1 MAPLKRRGRQCWKCN
16 QVGHFSTYCPR
27 IRCWFCSFWNRD
39 SNPEKVIRG
48 HAEMKVDG
56 QWPHATTITRDY
68 YCWRLCSDSQT
79 NTTLGKRASM
89 VFSLL
94 TQEGKLTCKV
104 VIKGKVMRTLID
116 TGASVSLIRDHQYKI
131 LGLRRW
137 LRKADIKVSQADG
150 KTITI
155 MGMVRLPVGI
165 GGMNSV
171 HKLYVTQDHWG
182 EMILSKDWLR

>member
-1 MAPLKRRGRQCWKCN
+1 
-16 QVGHFSTYCPR
+16 
-27 IRCWFCSFWNRD
+27 
-39 SNPEKVIRG
+39 
-48 HAEMKVDG
+48 
-56 QWPHATTITRDY
+56 
-68 YCWRLCSDSQT
+68 
-79 NTTLGKRASM
+79 M

-171 HKLYVTQDHWG
+171 HKLYVTQDH
-182 EMILSKDWLR
+182 